1 MQYITRNLPL
11 TFQIKLSNAEIN
23 PYSGTYN
30 FNVRNVQ
37 TNQQTV
43 LTLVD
48 ISTLKNIY
56 SKFTIDSGTTFG
68 LFTGQNDVSIYDIVS
83 GSTLIAK
90 DRWVVTDT
98 EIDNN
103 IYFMQSD
110 NNPVV
115 YGIYTDAVPF
125 TPIFTLTLLTSGVDV
140 LIKLQQGSPNTES
153 FDIWRKIGTG
163 GTYINI
169 GNDITSFVSYDNI
182 LNYNTEYFYK
192 IRAKNTVGYSN
203 FTAEQS
209 INTAN
214 ITGVTGS
221 SYYTKSEI
229 NTYTGQTA
237 LLLNSKLNLNIFTGY
252 TGTTVNKS
260 NFNIYT
266 GTTAPN
272 TFLNKTACACDSKLF
287 NAKSS
292 SYYLNTG
299 STACNSLALC
309 GCVPTSFLGANGCAS
324 DSAKLNSKSA
334 SYYLNTGSTALCA
347 STAGNALKLN
357 NQSASYYLNT
367 GSTALCATCAI
378 GAKNLCG
385 CVPASFL
392 LSGGT
397 ALCATT
403 AGNALCLGGNLANTY
418 LSTSGCACDSKCL
431 GAKLPAY
438 YLNTG
443 STALCATTA
452 GNALCLGGS
461 LAACYATKALAIT
474 GITSMGTGTTL
485 VHGTP
490 VSGNKIQIKSL
501 KSCGTGLSIVSDATT
516 VGISGSTTDIFANVT
531 DTYLLARNGTNIT
544 GVTQTKF
551 APLASPNFTTCTCA
565 PIVCAT
571 TCFKGSGAG
580 LTGTAASL
588 KSNDSSCLNGVL
600 AAGYLL
606 SGGTA
611 ICATTAGNALCLNGH
626 LEAAL
631 SVCNSV
637 CVNGHAE
644 AALSV
649 CNAVCV
655 NGHAEA
661 NLSVAN
667 SACLGGA
674 CYNTYAPLASPAFTT
689 IASIS
694 HATNPYLLICK
705 TNATAR
711 PWYIQASGDIL
722 YIGCTTAAS
731 LCIDTT
737 GNGVTTGNLTALD
750 HIATSDCRL
759 KTCIKPIIGALSTVM
774 QLQGVCY
781 ELCDDEKHLN
791 QIGLIAQSV
800 QLILPEVVSHGQP
813 NENDTKYGI
822 TDDKLGLK
830 YDKLS
835 AVLIEAIKE
844 QQKQIEE
851 QQKQIACLRSDWNYY
866 KNYNC

>member
-252 TGTTVNKS
+252 TGTTLSLIGTKLNTSVYNTFI
-260 NFNIYT
+260 N
-266 GTTAPN
+266 TTAPA
-272 TFLNKTACACDSKLF
+272 TYLGISATAVCATSAIDSK
-287 NAKSS
+287 
-292 SYYLNTG
+292 
-299 STACNSLALC
+299 ALC
-309 GCVPTSFLGANGCAS
+309 GCVPASFLLSGGTAVNSLKLGGQLPAYYLNTGTTITCAA
-324 DSAKLNSKSA
+324 DSAKLNNQSA

-347 STAGNALKLN
+347 TTAGNALKLN

-367 GSTALCATCAI
+367 GSTIALST
-378 GAKNLCG
+378 
-385 CVPASFL
+385 
-392 LSGGT
+392 
-397 ALCATT
+397 CATT
-403 AGNALCLGGNLANTY
+403 AGNALCLGGV
-418 LSTSGCACDSKCL
+418 
-431 GAKLPAY
+431 LPAG
-438 YLNTG
+438 YLNTN
-443 STALCATTA
+443 S
-452 GNALCLGGS
+452 
-461 LAACYATKALAIT
+461 AI
-474 GITSMGTGTTL
+474 SVKTGTTYSVQASDCGKIL
-485 VHGTP
+485 EFTNTGATAISLITGLTTGFQAVIVNVGG
-490 VSGNKIQIKSL
+490 GNKTI
-501 KSCGTGLSIVSDATT
+501 
-516 VGISGSTTDIFANVT
+516 
-531 DTYLLARNGTNIT
+531 
-544 GVTQTKF
+544 
-551 APLASPNFTTCTCA
+551 CA
-565 PIVCAT
+565 
-571 TCFKGSGAG
+571 GAG
-580 LTGTAASL
+580 ATLHSLSSKVIIAGAYNAGTVYYRS
-588 KSNDSSCLNGVL
+588 
-600 AAGYLL
+600 
-606 SGGTA
+606 
-611 ICATTAGNALCLNGH
+611 
-626 LEAAL
+626 
-631 SVCNSV
+631 
-637 CVNGHAE
+637 
-644 AALSV
+644 
-649 CNAVCV
+649 
-655 NGHAEA
+655 
-661 NLSVAN
+661 
-667 SACLGGA
+667 
-674 CYNTYAPLASPAFTT
+674 
-689 IASIS
+689 
-694 HATNPYLLICK
+694 TNNWVIF
-705 TNATAR
+705 
-711 PWYIQASGDIL
+711 
-722 YIGCTTAAS
+722 
-731 LCIDTT
+731 
-737 GNGVTTGNLTALD
+737 GNL
-750 HIATSDCRL
+750 C
-759 KTCIKPIIGALSTVM
+759 
-774 QLQGVCY
+774 
-781 ELCDDEKHLN
+781 
-791 QIGLIAQSV
+791 
-800 QLILPEVVSHGQP
+800 
-813 NENDTKYGI
+813 
-822 TDDKLGLK
+822 
-830 YDKLS
+830 
-835 AVLIEAIKE
+835 
-844 QQKQIEE
+844 
-851 QQKQIACLRSDWNYY
+851 
-866 KNYNC
+866 

>member
-299 STACNSLALC
+299 STALC
-309 GCVPTSFLGANGCAS
+309 EV
-324 DSAKLNSKSA
+324 
-334 SYYLNTGSTALCA
+334 Y
-347 STAGNALKLN
+347 
-357 NQSASYYLNT
+357 
-367 GSTALCATCAI
+367 
-378 GAKNLCG
+378 
-385 CVPASFL
+385 
-392 LSGGT
+392 
-397 ALCATT
+397 
-403 AGNALCLGGNLANTY
+403 
-418 LSTSGCACDSKCL
+418 
-431 GAKLPAY
+431 
-438 YLNTG
+438 
-443 STALCATTA
+443 
-452 GNALCLGGS
+452 
-461 LAACYATKALAIT
+461 
-474 GITSMGTGTTL
+474 
-485 VHGTP
+485 
-490 VSGNKIQIKSL
+490 
-501 KSCGTGLSIVSDATT
+501 GL
-516 VGISGSTTDIFANVT
+516 
-531 DTYLLARNGTNIT
+531 
-544 GVTQTKF
+544 
-551 APLASPNFTTCTCA
+551 
-565 PIVCAT
+565 
-571 TCFKGSGAG
+571 
-580 LTGTAASL
+580 
-588 KSNDSSCLNGVL
+588 
-600 AAGYLL
+600 
-606 SGGTA
+606 
-611 ICATTAGNALCLNGH
+611 
-626 LEAAL
+626 
-631 SVCNSV
+631 
-637 CVNGHAE
+637 
-644 AALSV
+644 
-649 CNAVCV
+649 
-655 NGHAEA
+655 
-661 NLSVAN
+661 
-667 SACLGGA
+667 
-674 CYNTYAPLASPAFTT
+674 
-689 IASIS
+689 
-694 HATNPYLLICK
+694 
-705 TNATAR
+705 
-711 PWYIQASGDIL
+711 
-722 YIGCTTAAS
+722 
-731 LCIDTT
+731 
-737 GNGVTTGNLTALD
+737 
-750 HIATSDCRL
+750 
-759 KTCIKPIIGALSTVM
+759 
-774 QLQGVCY
+774 
-781 ELCDDEKHLN
+781 
-791 QIGLIAQSV
+791 
-800 QLILPEVVSHGQP
+800 
-813 NENDTKYGI
+813 
-822 TDDKLGLK
+822 
-830 YDKLS
+830 
-835 AVLIEAIKE
+835 
-844 QQKQIEE
+844 
-851 QQKQIACLRSDWNYY
+851 
-866 KNYNC
+866 

>member
-48 ISTLKNIY
+48 ISAFKNIY

-299 STACNSLALC
+299 STAANSLALC
-309 GCVPTSFLGANGCAS
+309 GCVPTSFLGATACAC
-324 DSAKLNSKSA
+324 DSAKLGTHSA
-334 SYYLNTGSTALCA
+334 SYFLSTGGTAANSLALCGCVPSCFLGATATAICSTSSINSKALCGCAAA
-347 STAGNALKLN
+347 SFLLSGGTAV
-357 NQSASYYLNT
+357 
-367 GSTALCATCAI
+367 CATCSV
-378 GAKNLCG
+378 GSKNLCG
-385 CVPASFL
+385 GVPASFL

-397 ALCATT
+397 A
-403 AGNALCLGGNLANTY
+403 
-418 LSTSGCACDSKCL
+418 
-431 GAKLPAY
+431 
-438 YLNTG
+438 
-443 STALCATTA
+443 
-452 GNALCLGGS
+452 
-461 LAACYATKALAIT
+461 
-474 GITSMGTGTTL
+474 
-485 VHGTP
+485 
-490 VSGNKIQIKSL
+490 
-501 KSCGTGLSIVSDATT
+501 
-516 VGISGSTTDIFANVT
+516 
-531 DTYLLARNGTNIT
+531 
-544 GVTQTKF
+544 
-551 APLASPNFTTCTCA
+551 
-565 PIVCAT
+565 VCAT
-571 TCFKGSGAG
+571 
-580 LTGTAASL
+580 
-588 KSNDSSCLNGVL
+588 N
-600 AAGYLL
+600 
-606 SGGTA
+606 A
-611 ICATTAGNALCLNGH
+611 I
-626 LEAAL
+626 
-631 SVCNSV
+631 
-637 CVNGHAE
+637 
-644 AALSV
+644 
-649 CNAVCV
+649 
-655 NGHAEA
+655 
-661 NLSVAN
+661 N
-667 SACLGGA
+667 SACLG
-674 CYNTYAPLASPAFTT
+674 SV
-689 IASIS
+689 
-694 HATNPYLLICK
+694 
-705 TNATAR
+705 
-711 PWYIQASGDIL
+711 
-722 YIGCTTAAS
+722 AAA
-731 LCIDTT
+731 
-737 GNGVTTGNLTALD
+737 G
-750 HIATSDCRL
+750 
-759 KTCIKPIIGALSTVM
+759 LS
-774 QLQGVCY
+774 
-781 ELCDDEKHLN
+781 
-791 QIGLIAQSV
+791 
-800 QLILPEVVSHGQP
+800 
-813 NENDTKYGI
+813 
-822 TDDKLGLK
+822 
-830 YDKLS
+830 
-835 AVLIEAIKE
+835 
-844 QQKQIEE
+844 
-851 QQKQIACLRSDWNYY
+851 
-866 KNYNC
+866 